1 MQHAPTGACFSLP
14 PVHPGPATAPPVP
27 GFFADTTM
35 SFAKIIGILLIAAGA
50 LGLIYGGFTYTKE
63 THSAKLGP
71 VVLQVKE
78 KETVYV
84 PIILSAAAIA
94 LGALLLVAFRS
105 KS

>member
-1 MQHAPTGACFSLP
+1 MG
-14 PVHPGPATAPPVP
+14 
-27 GFFADTTM
+27 
-35 SFAKIIGILLIAAGA
+35 FAKIIGILLIAAGA

-105 KS
+105 K

>member
-1 MQHAPTGACFSLP
+1 M
-14 PVHPGPATAPPVP
+14 
-27 GFFADTTM
+27 TM
-35 SFAKIIGILLIAAGA
+35 GIAKIIGILLIAAGA

-84 PIILSAAAIA
+84 PIILSAAAIG
-94 LGALLLVAFRS
+94 LGVLLLVAFRN
-105 KS
+105 K